1 MTDRSSHWPARLRLD
16 PTAFIAPGAVVVGEV
31 TLGAR
36 TSIWFNTVVRG
47 DTDAIAVGEDSN
59 VQDNST
65 VHVDEGSPVVI
76 GKRVTIGHR
85 SIIHGCVIEDDCLIG
100 MGAILLSGSRIGAGS
115 LIGAGA
121 LVREGQVIPAASLAV
136 GSPARVIGAVTAAHT
151 QSIRSGTEHYVALSR
166 SYLARGFAR
175 PHPYERSD
183 TGATCRERGP
193 MSRFEWDRLVAML
206 ESGPRWVDEQLQEAP
221 VTAWRKRP
229 ADGKWSALE
238 VLCHLRDADAEVY
251 LPRLELMLRENATH
265 VQDVDMRGWDLER
278 NYHDQ
283 DAGQVL
289 ADWTAARTRLTE
301 QLTPL
306 SRADWA
312 RVAFHSVR
320 GPFPLGEMVREWV
333 DHDLAHRRQLAAA
346 LLAGRS

>member
-31 TLGAR
+31 TLAAR
-36 TSIWFNTVVRG
+36 ASIWFNTVVRG
-47 DTDAIAVGEDSN
+47 DTDRIEIGDDSN

-65 VHVDEGSPVVI
+65 VHVDAGSPAVI
-76 GKRVTIGHR
+76 GRRVTIGHR
-85 SIIHGCVIEDDCLIG
+85 SIIHGCVVEDDCLIG
-100 MGAILLSGSRIGAGS
+100 MGSILLSGSRIGAGS

-121 LVREGQVIPAASLAV
+121 LVREGQVIPPASLAV
-136 GSPARVIGAVTAAHT
+136 GSPARVIGAVTEAHA
-151 QSIRSGTEHYVALSR
+151 QSIRTGTEHYVALSR

-175 PHPYERSD
+175 PHPFERSD
-183 TGATCRERGP
+183 AGATCRERGP
-193 MSRFEWDRLVAML
+193 MSRLEWETLIAAL
-206 ESGPRWVDEQLQEAP
+206 ESSPDWIEERLQSAP
-221 VTAWRKRP
+221 VTAWRRRP
-229 ADGKWSALE
+229 GEGKWSALE

-251 LPRLELMLRENATH
+251 LPRLAMMLRENPVRAE
-265 VQDVDMRGWDLER
+265 DVDMRGWDVER
-278 NYHDQ
+278 NYRDQ

-289 ADWTAARTRLTE
+289 TDWKAARARLTAE
-301 QLTPL
+301 LTTL

-333 DHDLAHRRQLAAA
+333 DHDLTHRRQLAAA
-346 LLAGRS
+346 LQGAGA